1 MVSPKSQSPESVPC
15 DFCTQQTAVLYCRAD
30 SAKLCLF
37 CDQHVH
43 SANLLSRKHLRSQIC
58 DNCSSEPVSVRCNTD
73 NLVLCQDCDW
83 DAHASCSVA
92 ASHHRTPVEG
102 FTGCPSS
109 SELASLWGFQFENK
123 TLEQSPSSLIQNWG
137 DYRDL
142 FVPLES
148 CPFKS
153 DGVPLEVHDV
163 MVPRE
168 TSMLYPSRG
177 FQAVCN
183 ATKKQTPCC
192 GKQKQVIRKQ
202 LVELLKRD
210 SVVVDV
216 GGGGGGGGDGGD
228 VDGEGGIARVSAANE
243 AENLVPEAPRKIQGD
258 GQPFVLGN
266 DVQGLQAI
274 NASQQPMQHQ
284 ASVNSPSMMPSQ
296 LHHIEGDKLWHN
308 NCKRHSVQIWDF
320 HSGRLRD
327 QEESIAL
334 EAAYVANDG
343 GFAAKNFSE
352 LIRESSMT
360 DTKLLQEIYDMNIA
374 YDDMASYNNL
384 SNNPTAASQGPA
396 ATSESN
402 NLPTRKQSG
411 NAAAP
416 GKHNVNCNVKETQIG
431 EHPLLVTD
439 DNMGKAGRSKADM
452 DLMAQN
458 RGTAMLRYKEKKK
471 TRRYEKHIRYES
483 RKMRADTRKRVKG
496 RFVKAS
502 DADVPPNGY

>member
-1 MVSPKSQSPESVPC
+1 MVGPKSRSSESVPC

-37 CDQHVH
+37 CDQQVH

-58 DNCSSEPVSVRCNTD
+58 DNCTSELASVRCNTD

-92 ASHHRTPVEG
+92 ASHHRTSVEG
-102 FTGCPSS
+102 FTGCPSA
-109 SELASLWGFQFENK
+109 SELASLWGFHFETK
-123 TLEQSPSSLIQNWG
+123 ARDQSPSSLIQDWG

-148 CPFKS
+148 CLFKS
-153 DGVPLEVHDV
+153 DGVPLQVHDL

-168 TSMLYPSRG
+168 TGMLYPSQD
-177 FQAVCN
+177 FQALCN
-183 ATKKQTPCC
+183 APKKQTPLC
-192 GKQKQVIRKQ
+192 GKQKQVIHKQ

-210 SVVVDV
+210 SVVVDA
-216 GGGGGGGGDGGD
+216 GGGGGD
-228 VDGEGGIARVSAANE
+228 VDGDGGAIPARISAANE
-243 AENLVPEAPRKIQGD
+243 AENLVPEAPRKCQGN
-258 GQPFVLGN
+258 GQPFVLGKE
-266 DVQGLQAI
+266 VQEFPALA
-274 NASQQPMQHQ
+274 ASQQPLQQQ
-284 ASVNSPSMMPSQ
+284 APVTSPFMMPSQ
-296 LHHIEGDKLWHN
+296 LHHHNGGDRSWN
-308 NCKRHSVQIWDF
+308 NNPSKHSIQIWDF

-327 QEESIAL
+327 QEESSAL
-334 EAAYVANDG
+334 EAAYVASDG
-343 GFAAKNFSE
+343 GFVAKNFSE

-360 DTKLLQEIYDMNIA
+360 DTKLLQDIYNMNIA
-374 YDDMASYNNL
+374 YNDMASYNNM
-384 SNNPTAASQGPA
+384 SNNPTTASQGPA

-402 NLPTRKQSG
+402 NIPKRKQSG
-411 NAAAP
+411 NPAAP
-416 GKHNVNCNVKETQIG
+416 GKHKGDYSVKETQIG
-431 EHPLLVTD
+431 EHPLLVTG
-439 DNMGKAGRSKADM
+439 DNMGNAGRSKADM
-452 DLMAQN
+452 DLLAQN

-502 DADVPPNGY
+502 DVDAPIT